1 MQETGN
7 KNLDFASQPGS
18 YPAGQS
24 FKEAQMMKT
33 TPVSISVRTGLRF
46 EECLGLLRQK
56 LQQQQFRIV
65 SQIQFDREFE
75 NTLGLHWRKHTV
87 LVVWNSFYAYQAL
100 LCGLDGGLFLP
111 FNISVSEDSGS
122 TLIATTNRSWA
133 NSGSHGPVGIT
144 ILTRE
149 LNRTM
154 EQILTEFA
162 FPESTASRSALAR
175 QKEGI

>member
-1 MQETGN
+1 MT
-7 KNLDFASQPGS
+7 KA
-18 YPAGQS
+18 
-24 FKEAQMMKT
+24 
-33 TPVSISVRTGLRF
+33 TPVSISVRTGLQF
-46 EECLGLLRQK
+46 EECLSLMRQT
-56 LQQQQFRIV
+56 LQRQQFRIV

-100 LCGLDGGLFLP
+100 LCGLDGGLYLP

-122 TLIATTNRSWA
+122 TLIATANHAWA
-133 NSGSHGPVGIT
+133 STGGHAPAGVT
-144 ILTRE
+144 ILTRS

-154 EQILTEFA
+154 EQIFTELTVY
-162 FPESTASRSALAR
+162 ESTTSRNALAG